1 MGAPMNREPVGWPSD
16 ALAQDVIPARDDDDT
31 SFEFEDE
38 SAFTHPRR
46 AARILWRMAPILALT
61 AILLAVADQPWLA
74 KLFHRLPPAA
84 LVPITV
90 VCDVPWAVIRVDGRG
105 APTHCG
111 EGVAGSLPMA
121 RLRVQGGPHI
131 LVATAEGFAPYPIYI
146 IAHPGSSGLYLTQFS
161 LTADGSAQALDAANR
176 FLANGYIQDAI
187 LPASLWRDIGLSTP
201 PSGSFVRV
209 REQFEATALDTYE
222 PFYSETTYQRPITPD
237 RGAVGAAV
245 VVVEHVTVFD
255 GCSAAPLVERWRPV
269 LYANH
274 ASVTLSMRPGGQH
287 WLAVSPYAL
296 NPNADIYTAPNIAA
310 TPATPSALFALA
322 ARTNLAERLGNL
334 SMLAGAVS
342 VSPLATATAWAPGL
356 ALTVIN
362 GGRQTPRIAGAR
374 PGAVWLYVAGTLI
387 ALTAAARDL
396 APGLTSASSTV
407 NLDDLR
413 VSLAHQSEQTCGGR

>member
-1 MGAPMNREPVGWPSD
+1 MNREPVGWTPD
-16 ALAQDVIPARDDDDT
+16 ALVQGDIPASEGDDT

-38 SAFTHPRR
+38 AAFAHPRR
-46 AARILWRMAPILALT
+46 VVRILWHMAPILVLT
-61 AILLAVADQPWLA
+61 AMLLAVADQPWLA

-105 APTHCG
+105 APTHCA

-121 RLRVQGGPHI
+121 RLRVKGGPHT
-131 LVATAEGFAPYPIYI
+131 LVATADGFAPYPIYI

-161 LTADGSAQALDAANR
+161 LTVEGNAQALDATKRFFANE
-176 FLANGYIQDAI
+176 YIQDAI
-187 LPASLWRDIGLSTP
+187 LPASLWRDIGLRTP

-209 REQFEATALDTYE
+209 REQFEANALDAYE
-222 PFYSETTYQRPITPD
+222 PFYSETTYQRPITPNQ
-237 RGAVGAAV
+237 GAVGAAV

-255 GCSAAPLVERWRPV
+255 GCSATPLIERRQPV

-274 ASVTLSMRPGGQH
+274 ASVTFSVHPGAQN
-287 WLAVSPYAL
+287 WLAASPYAL

-310 TPATPSALFALA
+310 TPATPSALFVLA

-334 SMLAGAVS
+334 SLLAGAVS
-342 VSPLATATAWAPGL
+342 VSPLATAAAWAPGL
-356 ALTVIN
+356 ALTVIY

-374 PGAVWLYVAGTLI
+374 PGAVWLYIAGTLI

-407 NLDDLR
+407 NLNDLR
-413 VSLAHQSEQTCGGR
+413 VSLAHQSNQTCGGR